1 MEPLHGRLAEVTA
14 PTLVVVGADDPVR
27 DRAAAMAA
35 GVPGARLAVIERAG
49 HAPHLEAPTAF
60 CRLVLDFLREDHAP

>member
-1 MEPLHGRLAEVTA
+1 
-14 PTLVVVGADDPVR
+14 VVVGADDPVR
-27 DRAAAMAA
+27 DRAAAMAS

-49 HAPHLEAPTAF
+49 HAPHLEAPAAF